1 MYDPQDSLILEER
14 FLEQIYHREEIAN
27 LVCSGLSLG
36 HTNFSPTE
44 TVSEHQIS
52 SFLVFNKINVTSA
65 KKMARDDIVRLVK
78 QNQGKLLYS
87 DFSKII
93 LDF

>member
-1 MYDPQDSLILEER
+1 
-14 FLEQIYHREEIAN
+14 
-27 LVCSGLSLG
+27 
-36 HTNFSPTE
+36 
-44 TVSEHQIS
+44 
-52 SFLVFNKINVTSA
+52 
-65 KKMARDDIVRLVK
+65 MARDDIVRLVK